1 MTLNP
6 QQELNIGENPYTWFT
21 METLK
26 ETWENLERLIKERD
40 EELAGE
46 YGRQDEND
54 RMRVE
59 FADLANSF
67 HKWLADTRVQM
78 MDVAG
83 TLEEQ
88 LAEVRIKSRE
98 VSKKS
103 ADMRRIEELGARLE
117 DRLILENRYTEH
129 SMVGIAQQWDQL
141 NQLGMRIRHNLE
153 QQIQAKKHAGVSEE
167 SLKEF
172 SMMFR

>member
-1 MTLNP
+1 
-6 QQELNIGENPYTWFT
+6 
-21 METLK
+21 
-26 ETWENLERLIKERD
+26 
-40 EELAGE
+40 
-46 YGRQDEND
+46 
-54 RMRVE
+54 
-59 FADLANSF
+59 
-67 HKWLADTRVQM
+67 M
-78 MDVAG
+78 MDVTG

-103 ADMRRIEELGARLE
+103 ADMKQIEELGAKLE
-117 DRLILENRYTEH
+117 DRLILENKYTEH

-141 NQLGMRIRHNLE
+141 NQFGMRIRHNLE

-172 SMMFR
+172 SMMFRSVNIECLIIKLQKN